1 MLIVIFIIKFHKL
14 YCKVLQI
21 LKLIIKF
28 NYNIIN
34 CYIINCYIINYI
46 KINKNLKIKLSE

>member
-34 CYIINCYIINYI
+34 CYIINCYIINFSY
-46 KINKNLKIKLSE
+46 